1 MVHAS
6 VLAATIAQ
14 EKPSQQAALEA
25 AIEQF
30 RARTGVDRI
39 FLRPIK
45 RLQDR
50 WWAVP
55 QPNRTPVCL
64 DRRQFDRREPPN
76 GTQHDTQQIWRF
88 QRQSAMLMAPR
99 LEVIPMPR
107 HKTYVPHGVIPAVL
121 LPFDADLAID
131 EAGFRKH
138 LRDVAATPG
147 ITAITVNAHS
157 TEVASCSFEEQRR
170 VLAIAEDEI
179 GDRLPL
185 VNGVWADGS
194 IEAAR
199 IARMAAEG
207 GASALLIFPPAPF
220 TLGQSPEMALAH
232 VKRIAD
238 ATDLPLVVFQY
249 PLATGQGYPR
259 DTLLKMVDEV
269 ASIRAIKD
277 WAGNVPQHEMHIRTL
292 QSLPRPVNV
301 LTTHSAW
308 LLSSLVLGCNGLLSG
323 SGSVIPDLQAQLF
336 HAVKANDL
344 AEARRLNDRIY
355 PLARVFYADPW
366 ADMHNRMKEALVL
379 LGRLPRA
386 VVRPP
391 LVKLS
396 EVEIDRIRAALVEA
410 GLLGSKARRDAA

>member
-1 MVHAS
+1 
-6 VLAATIAQ
+6 
-14 EKPSQQAALEA
+14 
-25 AIEQF
+25 
-30 RARTGVDRI
+30 
-39 FLRPIK
+39 
-45 RLQDR
+45 
-50 WWAVP
+50 
-55 QPNRTPVCL
+55 
-64 DRRQFDRREPPN
+64 
-76 GTQHDTQQIWRF
+76 
-88 QRQSAMLMAPR
+88 
-99 LEVIPMPR
+99 MPR
-107 HKTYVPHGVIPAVL
+107 HARYLPHGVIPAVL
-121 LPFDADLAID
+121 LPFNDDLSID
-131 EAGFRKH
+131 EKGFRGH
-138 LRDVAATPG
+138 LRDVAATKG
-147 ITAITVNAHS
+147 LSAITINAHS

-170 VLAIAEDEI
+170 VLAITQDEI
-179 GDRLPL
+179 GERLPL

-199 IARMAAEG
+199 IARMAADG

-232 VKRIAD
+232 FKRIAD
-238 ATDLPLVVFQY
+238 ATDLPLIVFQY

-269 ASIRAIKD
+269 PGIHAIKD

-323 SGSVIPDLQAQLF
+323 SGSVIADLQAQLF
-336 HAVKANDL
+336 QAVKANDL

-396 EVEIDRIRAALVEA
+396 HAEIERIRAALVEA
-410 GLLGSKARRDAA
+410 GLLGNERRDAA